1 MATFFASSR
10 LSMLEYFLNG
20 LRTWQGGVQIKPNS
34 NEQPT
39 KVNKSGTISQ
49 PIREWQK
56 TITQYAIDHGFN
68 WSPSDIDTMLLR
80 IHSEVSEA
88 SEAARDENK
97 LELAEEMADIFIRL
111 ANACEV
117 MGIDLEA
124 EVIKKHEKNL
134 KRNRLHGRKRK

>member
-1 MATFFASSR
+1 
-10 LSMLEYFLNG
+10 
-20 LRTWQGGVQIKPNS
+20 
-34 NEQPT
+34 
-39 KVNKSGTISQ
+39 
-49 PIREWQK
+49 
-56 TITQYAIDHGFN
+56 
-68 WSPSDIDTMLLR
+68 MLLR

-124 EVIKKHEKNL
+124 EVIKKHDKNL